1 MPALVTLAALVLCL
15 ILSGRPASTA
25 HASEASAAT
34 DANLVTALDVSDSI
48 MRHEEWIEFD
58 GIARAVV
65 HPAFLN
71 AVLAGRHRRIG
82 FAVYTWSSHGKLRV
96 VVPWTVIGSADDAER
111 VTRLLWGAP
120 RIDRSEH
127 YGFSR
132 NPRRR
137 PPPGFQTDI
146 SAAIR
151 FGSAMIESAPKGAER
166 AVINVCGNGVDN
178 VGEGPERARDRAL
191 ASGVTI
197 NGLVVGDKPEVVAYY
212 RSRVVGGTGSFV
224 LEVKEPAGFADAMV
238 TKLLMDLV
246 AVRGDNAPVWAFAG
260 SIGT

>member
-1 MPALVTLAALVLCL
+1 MPTLVTFVAL
-15 ILSGRPASTA
+15 ILGLVIAACPAPTA

-65 HPAFLN
+65 HPAFLH

-82 FAVYTWSSHGKLRV
+82 FAVYTWSSRGKRQV
-96 VVPWTVIGSADDAER
+96 IVPWTVIGSADDAER
-111 VTRLLWGAP
+111 VARLLRSVP
-120 RIDRSEH
+120 RIDRSH
-127 YGFSR
+127 YGDDH
-132 NPRRR
+132 NPRLR
-137 PPPGFQTDI
+137 PPPGSLTDI

-197 NGLVVGDKPEVVAYY
+197 NGVVVGDKPEVGAYY
-212 RSRVVGGTGSFV
+212 RSRVVGGAGSFV

-238 TKLLMDLV
+238 TKFLMDLV
-246 AVRGDNAPVWAFAG
+246 AVRGDNAPLWAFAG
-260 SIGT
+260 PIGT